1 MESLAWALRTL
12 SSFTIGLPVIELL
25 ALVLV
30 VWWDYPIMLT
40 WLLAARVLAPA
51 SAHSKVSTA
60 CLPVLVVIPSLL
72 RKRDELTSMMST
84 VESVA
89 TNGYPGELLIVL
101 SIDGTRDAPQLYAE
115 LRAWAGRQRYGDR
128 HWLYVTGTEGRRS
141 KPMAI
146 EQAID
151 FVKGLVRD
159 GVHPVFPP
167 IYVST
172 DADAD
177 LGENAL
183 VAIVRRLQ
191 RRNRFT
197 GWPARA
203 VAGALHVRGNVFWQG
218 WRRFFTIEGQL
229 NLQVAREYYVSNVSR
244 YNIRWLPSTGV
255 PGAFYCTWSDIFLS
269 IPKFLGYLRTLRLRH
284 WIGWWMGV
292 PPPRCSDSTALPMP
306 ELMAGDTDD
315 TVSAYVATL
324 ARYVDGR
331 FVLDPPRTP
340 VHAFL
345 CMLRGLFIDRALKY
359 EPAARVFTSSPTTIK
374 SLMKQRR
381 RWNSSRIEL
390 TGRLWPAFG
399 YHWMLG
405 LPGLLILTFMV
416 RSVLLG
422 SIGYF
427 VLPALFWNSHSLTLS
442 VLAYFGSALVATML
456 TACTLIMNG
465 ELRYWRLLFAAPL
478 TPVYNFY
485 FNWLAAAMGVT
496 SDLLLFGNVTGFAPE
511 GTLIRGGSSRIALM
525 FRIRRVL
532 HLAVR
537 SVVHGDVPFGRFW
550 FGWGDTEWTPN
561 GYEGWT
567 TGKRPRSIVPPVSTW
582 FRSRPKNE
590 ERALENETR

>member
-1 MESLAWALRTL
+1 MESLTWALRTL
-12 SSFTIGLPVIELL
+12 SGFTIGVPIVELL
-25 ALVLV
+25 LFVLL
-30 VWWDYPIMLT
+30 VWWDYPIMLV
-40 WLLAARVLAPA
+40 WLLAARVRAPA
-51 SAHSKVSTA
+51 SSRSNATA
-60 CLPVLVVIPSLL
+60 GWLPVLVVIPSLL

-101 SIDGTRDAPQLYAE
+101 SIDGTRDSPELYGE
-115 LRAWAGRQRYGDR
+115 LQAWAERQHYGDR

-146 EQAID
+146 DQAID

-159 GVHPVFPP
+159 GVHAAFPP

-183 VAIVRRLQ
+183 TAIVRRLQ
-191 RRNRFT
+191 RRHWLT

-203 VAGALHVRGNVFWQG
+203 VAGALHVRGNVFWRG
-218 WRRFFTIEGQL
+218 WRRFFTVEGQL

-255 PGAFYCTWSDIFLS
+255 PGAFYCTWSDIFVS
-269 IPKFLGYLRTLRLRH
+269 IPSFLGYLRTLRLRH
-284 WIGWWMGV
+284 WIGWWVGIA
-292 PPPRCSDSTALPMP
+292 PPRFSDSTAAPMP

-315 TVSAYVATL
+315 TVSAYIATL
-324 ARYVDGR
+324 ARYEDGR
-331 FVLDPPRTP
+331 FVFDPPKTP
-340 VHAFL
+340 LHALFY
-345 CMLRGLFIDRALKY
+345 MLRGLFIDRALRY
-359 EPAARVFTSSPTTIK
+359 EPNARVFTSSPTTIK
-374 SLMKQRR
+374 SLLKQRM
-381 RWNSSRIEL
+381 RWNASRLEL

-405 LPGLLILTFMV
+405 LPGLLILTFMI
-416 RSVLLG
+416 RSLILG
-422 SIGYF
+422 FVGYF
-427 VLPALFWNSHSLTLS
+427 VLPALFWNSHSLTLA
-442 VLAYFGSALVATML
+442 VLAYFGSGLVATML
-456 TACTLIMNG
+456 TTFTLTMNG

-478 TPVYNFY
+478 TPIYNFY
-485 FNWLAAAMGVT
+485 FNWLAAAIGVT

-511 GTLIRGGSSRIALM
+511 GTLIRGGSSRVALM
-525 FRIRRVL
+525 FRIRRVF

-550 FGWGDTEWTPN
+550 FGWGETKWTPN

-567 TGKRPRSIVPPVSTW
+567 SGKRRRAIVPPVSTW
-582 FRSRPKNE
+582 FRSRPEND
-590 ERALENETR
+590 ERTSESERQ